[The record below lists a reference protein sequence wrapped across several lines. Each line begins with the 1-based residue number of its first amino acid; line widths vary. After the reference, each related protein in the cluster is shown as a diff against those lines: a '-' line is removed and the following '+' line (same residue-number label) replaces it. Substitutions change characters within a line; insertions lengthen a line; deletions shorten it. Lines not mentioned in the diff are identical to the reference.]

1 MGRADTSPR
10 GWLAARPAPL
20 ASRPRIKGWPRLAL
34 RAQAAHRR
42 GPSFRAGLEA
52 QIVMAAI
59 ERSAATGETVTIE
72 TA

>member
-1 MGRADTSPR
+1 MGGADTSPR

-34 RAQAAHRR
+34 RAQAANRR

-52 QIVMAAI
+52 QMYAI